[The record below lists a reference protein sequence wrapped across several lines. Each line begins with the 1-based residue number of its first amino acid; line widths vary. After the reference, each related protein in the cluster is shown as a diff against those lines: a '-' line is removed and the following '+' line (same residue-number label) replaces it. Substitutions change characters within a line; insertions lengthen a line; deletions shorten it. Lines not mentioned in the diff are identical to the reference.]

1 MNAISRAQLA
11 YSSAT
16 APART
21 DRGNEYD
28 AFARVTRNLKLANS
42 DDNYPRFIRALHEN
56 RELWTLLAINVAD
69 SKNLLPS
76 QLRAQIFYLAEFSID
91 HTSKIIAG
99 KANSSPLI
107 EINTLIMRGLAVK
120 GEAQ

>member
-1 MNAISRAQLA
+1 MNAINRAQIA

-16 APART
+16 APIRT

-28 AFARVTRNLKLANS
+28 AFARVTRNLKSANAKI
-42 DDNYPRFIRALHEN
+42 NYPGFIQALHKN

-69 SKNLLPS
+69 PENALPS
-76 QLRAQIFYLAEFSID
+76 QLRAQIFYLAEFTID

-99 KANSSPLI
+99 KADSSSLI
-107 EINTLIMRGLAVK
+107 DVNTLIMRGLAER
-120 GEAQ
+120 GEKV